1 MASDKIGAFAMF
13 SSVKTEATDSA
24 LVEIFNEYNSY
35 TTKGITENELRFTKD
50 AFLGG
55 EALKYETS
63 GQKLGFLNNILTH
76 DLESSYIDEQ
86 ADVLNSI
93 TKSDIDA
100 IAKAKIQP
108 DKMSIII
115 VGNKYLIKEKLKN
128 LSSDVDGMNYN
139 FKITE
144 IKY

>member
-1 MASDKIGAFAMF
+1 M
-13 SSVKTEATDSA
+13 
-24 LVEIFNEYNSY
+24 IFY
-35 TTKGITENELRFTKD
+35 ELRFTKD